1 VRLLRAW
8 SLRIKPM
15 RMPISSSHIL
25 SDCSTGC
32 AAARLRSCTS
42 SKCVRSSVAD
52 PNAMRRH
59 RTNCGVVAR
68 AYPSAMFA
76 GMAAAARRIWSARP
90 KCRRSG
96 SSRVS
101 LYAERAT
108 VFPHVHAFSD
118 ASLFTGENLNA
129 TAPMLG
135 TRIARLEAIHC
146 VTLPPSHLPLPLIS
160 RSVFSRTRQPDPAPS
175 GAGRWRRRTTA
186 AHSDR
191 PRTRRPAPGR
201 HRWW

>member
-1 VRLLRAW
+1 MRPVPAW
-8 SLRIKPM
+8 SLRMSPM
-15 RMPISSSHIL
+15 RMPISSSHIRR
-25 SDCSTGC
+25 DCSTGC

-42 SKCVRSSVAD
+42 SKCVSSSVAD

-59 RTNCGVVAR
+59 RTNCGVVAS

-146 VTLPPSHLPLPLIS
+146 APLPPSHLPLPLIS
-160 RSVFSRTRQPDPAPS
+160 RSASSRTRRSDRAPS
-175 GAGRWRRRTTA
+175 GGCPSRRRTTI
-186 AHSDR
+186 AHSGR
-191 PRTRRPAPGR
+191 LRTPPPAPAR
-201 HRWW
+201 RRSW

>member
-1 VRLLRAW
+1 MRLLRAW

-32 AAARLRSCTS
+32 TAARLRSCTS

-52 PNAMRRH
+52 PNAIRRH
-59 RTNCGVVAR
+59 RTNCGVVAS

-90 KCRRSG
+90 KCRRKG

-101 LYAERAT
+101 LYAHRAT

-129 TAPMLG
+129 AVPTLG
-135 TRIARLEAIHC
+135 TKIARLEAIPC
-146 VTLPPSHLPLPLIS
+146 AALPPSHFPLPFIS
-160 RSVFSRTRQPDPAPS
+160 YQSPSFFANPTTRSSAFWRLSVAAAYDSRT
-175 GAGRWRRRTTA
+175 
-186 AHSDR
+186 
-191 PRTRRPAPGR
+191 
-201 HRWW
+201 